1 MHYLFSIHTCIR
13 IVLIYHT
20 GKFIPKF
27 CQISTNGSNLYH
39 TSEFIPDFYQTGE
52 FIPNFVSNFNRSL
65 F

>member
-1 MHYLFSIHTCIR
+1 MFVTYMHIR

-20 GKFIPKF
+20 GKFIPIF

-39 TSEFIPDFYQTGE
+39 TSEFIPEFYQTGE